1 MSELQKEFEKMAKIS
16 AQLVI
21 DIQDSVVNLKKKE
34 LNRVFMAIME
44 YPVPPS
50 KDLVS
55 QTEVDVYKM
64 GAALKEM
71 QLKLGMLSLAIKE
84 QEKLNDSEN

>member
-21 DIQDSVVNLKKKE
+21 DIQDSVVDLKKKE
-34 LNRVFMAIME
+34 LNRVFMAVME
-44 YPVPPS
+44 YPVSPS
-50 KDLVS
+50 KDLTN

-64 GAALKEM
+64 GAALKEI
-71 QLKLGMLSLAIKE
+71 QLKMGMLNLAIRE
-84 QEKLNDSEN
+84 QEKLNDSKD

>member
-21 DIQDSVVNLKKKE
+21 DIQDSVIDLKKKE
-34 LNRVFMAIME
+34 LNRVFMAVME
-44 YPVPPS
+44 YPVPPN
-50 KDLVS
+50 KDLIN

-64 GAALKEM
+64 GAALKEI
-71 QLKLGMLSLAIKE
+71 QLKMGMLNLAIRE
-84 QEKLNDSEN
+84 QEKLNDSKD

>member
-1 MSELQKEFEKMAKIS
+1 MSELKKEFEKLAKIS
-16 AQLVI
+16 AQLTI
-21 DIQDSVVNLKKKE
+21 DLQDSAVNLKKKE
-34 LNRVFMAIME
+34 LSRVFMAVME

-50 KDLVS
+50 KDLIS

-71 QLKLGMLSLAIKE
+71 QLKMGMVSIALKE
-84 QEKLNDSEN
+84 QEKKDDAKD